1 MNPVL
6 AAKLLTLLTLAEVWL
21 KMRAWDD
28 LAFAH
33 ADMRELLDLPLPS
46 IEINLVKPLSV
57 AKIWRQKQN
66 LEEVARCHADMRE
79 WLEGFT
85 ANG

>member
-1 MNPVL
+1 MSSVL

-28 LAFAH
+28 LAGAH
-33 ADMRELLDLPLPS
+33 KDMVYLLDFPPHGVDLEVGRLLRQA
-46 IEINLVKPLSV
+46 E
-57 AKIWRQKQN
+57 IWRQKRS

-79 WLEGFT
+79 LLEGFVK
-85 ANG
+85 

>member
-28 LAFAH
+28 LAHAH
-33 ADMRELLDLPLPS
+33 TDMMNLLDLPLPS
-46 IEINLVKPLSV
+46 IEMDMVKLLSA
-57 AKIWRQKQN
+57 AKIWRHKKRF
-66 LEEVARCHADMRE
+66 EEVAQCHADMRE
-79 WLEGFT
+79 LLEGVT

>member
-1 MNPVL
+1 MSSVL

-28 LAFAH
+28 LALAH
-33 ADMRELLDLPLPS
+33 AEMRYLLDFPPDGVDF
-46 IEINLVKPLSV
+46 EVGRLVRQ
-57 AKIWRQKQN
+57 AEIWRQKQS

-79 WLEGFT
+79 LLEGVT